1 MTAGNGTRCRTLSSL
16 PSCKAVGTQQIGLH
30 VLQFTGVATSGASG
44 AGIRPPRGRT
54 RESKSAGREQGQEV
68 VGRLTA
74 GATYWYFDK
83 RLIEEEDSL
92 LELESGSLAGNKHAS
107 PPYNIWQ
114 TGA

>member
-1 MTAGNGTRCRTLSSL
+1 M
-16 PSCKAVGTQQIGLH
+16 
-30 VLQFTGVATSGASG
+30 
-44 AGIRPPRGRT
+44 
-54 RESKSAGREQGQEV
+54 
-68 VGRLTA
+68 TA